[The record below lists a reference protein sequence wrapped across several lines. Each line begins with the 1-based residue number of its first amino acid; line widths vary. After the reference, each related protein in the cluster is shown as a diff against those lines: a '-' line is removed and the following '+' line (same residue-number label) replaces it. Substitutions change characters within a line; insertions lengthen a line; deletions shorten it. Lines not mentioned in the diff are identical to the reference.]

1 LIENLDPST
10 YLSTVEHANQGSSP
24 RDVVILGAGMAG
36 LVAGYELSR
45 LGHRVRVFE
54 ASSRIGGR
62 VHTMSF
68 SENGETLHAEV
79 GAMRIPR
86 KHRFTHHYVEALGL
100 QDRLVPFA
108 TVFQNEECF
117 VDLEGRVCR
126 IKDAVRLLSQEWKA
140 PDGYEPSSPYTR
152 SFVTALKIL
161 VNAISPFEI
170 REAFEHDLLHGALAH
185 IDRLLAATTF
195 SVPPSE
201 ITPRF
206 VVAHLGSLSHVWSP
220 SVATFMCDIALEAA
234 SGLSQLEGGM
244 EQLPKA
250 LAKRLQGEIYLNQPV
265 SGISIAGARP
275 VVRFEDGHEITAE
288 YVVCTIPFS
297 VLRDLELTGFSDS
310 KLAAIHNLKY
320 HDACKVFLLC
330 KQRFWEGERYG
341 IVGGASVS
349 DQQFRQLYYPLK
361 QPHARG
367 VLLASYV
374 IGDESKEIAKLG
386 KEAVTDHMVG
396 MISKIHPEIAEPGM
410 VEDVISFAWGKQ
422 KWARGGCS
430 VTFRGISGDQAG
442 ETSVQKLGEMHEA
455 TVRPEG
461 GVHFA
466 GEHCSDDRAWIE
478 GAVTSAL
485 EQVKAIVRDAR
496 GQQPEDELALRRTR
510 QRWTGLAPGCVRN
523 SERIAAWSQESTEL
537 LLTRVERTRAKAIL
551 DLACGPGDPTLD
563 LARACPEARVVGVD
577 FIAALVEDLRRRA
590 HAAGLRSVE
599 ARVADMVALPFRDG
613 EFDTVTCRFGL
624 QPYPDSIK
632 ERILK
637 EARRVLC
644 AGGNLIVVDWG
655 PEGHGTIHGFYRP
668 ALAAHGVVLEQSGPA
683 LELSASELARLF
695 SRVGFRDVQH
705 DYPGL
710 HWQWEGSPESLWRF
724 VIEMAPP
731 VRAALEKAGPSVA
744 KDVGQRVGAQ
754 LQQYVLGGRVSL
766 PARNVIVSAV
776 R

>member
-1 LIENLDPST
+1 
-10 YLSTVEHANQGSSP
+10 
-24 RDVVILGAGMAG
+24 
-36 LVAGYELSR
+36 
-45 LGHRVRVFE
+45 
-54 ASSRIGGR
+54 
-62 VHTMSF
+62 
-68 SENGETLHAEV
+68 
-79 GAMRIPR
+79 MRIPR
-86 KHRFTHHYVEALGL
+86 KHRFTHHYVEALDL

-126 IKDAVRLLSQEWKA
+126 IKDSVRLLSQEWEA
-140 PDGYEPSSPYTR
+140 PDGYQPSSPYTR
-152 SFVTALKIL
+152 GFVTALKML

-170 REAFEHDLLHGALAH
+170 REAFDHDLRHGALAR
-185 IDRLLAATTF
+185 IDRLLADTAF

-206 VVAHLGSLSHVWSP
+206 VVTHLESLSHVWSP

-234 SGLSQLEGGM
+234 SGLNQLEGGM

-250 LAKRLQGEIYLNQPV
+250 LAERLQGEIYLNQPV
-265 SGISIAGARP
+265 SGISVAGGRP
-275 VVRFEDGHEITAE
+275 LVRFEDGHEITAE
-288 YVVCTIPFS
+288 YVICTIPFS

-310 KLAAIHNLKY
+310 KMAAVRNLKY

-330 KQRFWEGERYG
+330 KERFWEGEQYG
-341 IVGGASVS
+341 IVGGASIS

-361 QPHARG
+361 QSHARG

-374 IGDESKEIAKLG
+374 IGDESKEIAKLE

-396 MISKIHPEIAEPGM
+396 MISRIHPELAEPGM

-422 KWARGGCS
+422 KWTRGGCS
-430 VTFRGISGDQAG
+430 ITYRGISGDQAG
-442 ETSVQKLGEMHEA
+442 ETSVEKLREMHEA

-485 EQVKAIVRDAR
+485 AQVKAIVRDVR
-496 GQQPEDELALRRTR
+496 SEQPKHELAVQRTR

-523 SERIAAWSQESTEL
+523 SEKIAAWSQESDEL
-537 LLTRVERTRAKAIL
+537 LLARVERTRAKAIL
-551 DLACGPGDPTLD
+551 DLACGPGDPTLG

-577 FIAALVEDLRRRA
+577 FIDALVEELRRRA
-590 HAAGLRSVE
+590 HAEGLRNVE
-599 ARVADMVALPFRDG
+599 GRVVDILALPFRDG
-613 EFDTVTCRFGL
+613 EFDTVTCRFGV
-624 QPYPDSIK
+624 QSYPDSIK
-632 ERILK
+632 ERILE

-644 AGGNLIVVDWG
+644 AGGKLIVVDWG
-655 PEGHGTIHGFYRP
+655 PEGHGAIHGFYRP
-668 ALAAHGVVLEQSGPA
+668 ALAAHGAVLEQPGPA
-683 LELSASELARLF
+683 SELSAPELARLF

-705 DYPGL
+705 DYPGV
-710 HWQWEGSPESLWRF
+710 HWRWDGSPESLWSF
-724 VIEMAPP
+724 VIEMVPP
-731 VRAALEKAGPSVA
+731 VRVALEKLAPDVA
-744 KDVGQRVGAQ
+744 KDVGHRVAAQ
-754 LQQYVLGGRVSL
+754 LSRHVSGGRVSL